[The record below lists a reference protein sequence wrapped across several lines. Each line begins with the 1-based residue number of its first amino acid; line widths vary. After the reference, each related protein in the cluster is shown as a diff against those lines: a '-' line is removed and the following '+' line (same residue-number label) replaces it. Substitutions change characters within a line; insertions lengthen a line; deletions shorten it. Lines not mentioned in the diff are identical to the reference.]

1 MLTFIQNNAP
11 DKTII
16 VMEGELVLGNEN
28 QFLERVHDAAMSRE
42 LPVEL
47 DMENVRFVD
56 STGIGSLLNLIH
68 YYKEQGRCITI
79 SRVNPVL
86 KLVLSNFL
94 NHSVAV

>member
-16 VMEGELVLGNEN
+16 VMEGELVLGNEK
-28 QFLERVHDAAMSRE
+28 QFLERVHDAAMSRA

-47 DMENVRFVD
+47 DMENVLFVD
-56 STGIGSLLNLIH
+56 STGIGSLMNLIH
-68 YYKEQGRCITI
+68 YYKEQGRSITI
-79 SRVNPVL
+79 NRVNPVL